1 MASPDLRRPA
11 NTVGTLSKSDATSR
25 STSRA
30 FYELPQNKPTA
41 AQIVRESRD
50 WLQAVSTRRPFTP
63 KDTTRSLFGSA
74 TTNLFSR
81 SPSASK
87 VGTRNFDL
95 SELSKC
101 GPPHFRPPECSTLP
115 VDADCVTSQVV
126 TQGNVKRIQ
135 NRGRVLKKFTSYE
148 DMLPT
153 RANLP
158 RSQTTTD
165 IGGLSGTKIIFK
177 KNTRPT
183 AQAKPQPVIQPQ
195 FELRGTQSKLLVH
208 TPVRLISPI
217 LNKPRDPGSFLEDS
231 ESTRTST
238 HPSGRG
244 NSVRRNPTP
253 TRNKSDRSPSFSRS
267 RLFLD
272 RVEVSLTQSSYPPD
286 IRTDFVL
293 TDSRPQSTEHVT
305 SEVCPSSRPNSLTE
319 IHVPIR
325 QSQTETPRIVGLPEP
340 AQSTENAVFSF
351 SQNKREKPSKA
362 RSGDLFCKNGIIS
375 RFDTA
380 EPFAFFPLTSPSG
393 DSGVSSGSE
402 LDYLIGRLSE
412 LPQRLMVASSSRSNE
427 EMEVGK
433 EDGCTRNAP
442 ETTHFGLM
450 VEATEDEIVGL
461 VDRLYTALRQSN
473 IASKRQWP
481 QRTAVLQAVFVLLD
495 GASPRLCLALIRIV
509 LTIER
514 KSSNLVNACKLLYQ
528 VAKDSEN
535 DNLFLEHPDTLGIL
549 IDTLRS
555 QKLSTNMESITK
567 SAESLQRNCDLLLF
581 LTGTLKFLSSS
592 QLVAQRLNPKPEF
605 VVILLE
611 THRKVEYCI
620 RTIRVGTSRHVPN
633 RLAERLYHVL
643 IQISEIFCNLSATTG
658 LRARLT
664 SPAGI
669 MDHIVDCLIYRAMPK
684 ATSAET
690 WQIEEGPKKSLQSLV
705 YLNWV
710 RFLARLTEY
719 VDVCQQL
726 DDHCVNQPY
735 VNESLMLVDSLD
747 CEEFATE
754 GRTSEKH
761 NNSMNDFCQ
770 ALMKIFTCF
779 GDEQGLIVRVA
790 YLLGNLSARLDS
802 ARESLIPNHQA
813 LSELCALCRR
823 YRQKT
828 SVRESQSTGTS
839 GPNTE
844 NAGNI
849 QSTDVVKVHYSK
861 RNRDN
866 NTYSDD
872 VLDKLVRILANAA
885 IGENVGHLAVT
896 EPDLL
901 DLFLDLIAGESPSE
915 PTELLLNCLAGLNN
929 VTYYINADTRPEI
942 CAKQYDVAEA
952 LLQTMTNELTHPDV
966 SLGCIRVFGNLTR
979 QACLRDWLTRQGGA
993 SPGLVESGQWDW
1005 ASRMRSE
1012 TTPNAFLNSLI
1023 QNLDSARPEL
1033 VYSTLGVLIN
1043 LMTDVDQRPQ
1053 FKQLGGLPKLV
1064 EALSDFAGHDW
1075 QLAGLA
1081 CKTLWNYTESSTEPL
1096 SNLIPTEILNE
1107 LYKLLSQ
1114 LIDEEHVSIM
1124 HQNFLA
1130 NDPSSES
1137 DSVELWRAAWSSEF
1151 LPVANEFL
1159 SRLTQN

>member
-11 NTVGTLSKSDATSR
+11 NTVGTLPKSDGTSR

-74 TTNLFSR
+74 TTSLFSR
-81 SPSASK
+81 PPSASK
-87 VGTRNFDL
+87 VGARNFDL
-95 SELSKC
+95 FELSKC
-101 GPPHFRPPECSTLP
+101 GPPYFRPPE
-115 VDADCVTSQVV
+115 
-126 TQGNVKRIQ
+126 
-135 NRGRVLKKFTSYE
+135 
-148 DMLPT
+148 
-153 RANLP
+153 
-158 RSQTTTD
+158 
-165 IGGLSGTKIIFK
+165 
-177 KNTRPT
+177 
-183 AQAKPQPVIQPQ
+183 
-195 FELRGTQSKLLVH
+195 
-208 TPVRLISPI
+208 
-217 LNKPRDPGSFLEDS
+217 
-231 ESTRTST
+231 
-238 HPSGRG
+238 
-244 NSVRRNPTP
+244 
-253 TRNKSDRSPSFSRS
+253 
-267 RLFLD
+267 
-272 RVEVSLTQSSYPPD
+272 
-286 IRTDFVL
+286 
-293 TDSRPQSTEHVT
+293 
-305 SEVCPSSRPNSLTE
+305 
-319 IHVPIR
+319 
-325 QSQTETPRIVGLPEP
+325 
-340 AQSTENAVFSF
+340 
-351 SQNKREKPSKA
+351 A
-362 RSGDLFCKNGIIS
+362 RSGDSFHKNGIIS
-375 RFDTA
+375 GFDST

-412 LPQRLMVASSSRSNE
+412 LPQRLMVAFSGRSSE
-427 EMEVGK
+427 ELEVGK
-433 EDGCTRNAP
+433 EDGFTRNAP

-450 VEATEDEIVGL
+450 AETTEDEIVGL
-461 VDRLYTALRQSN
+461 VDRLYTALRQSH

-481 QRTAVLQAVFVLLD
+481 QRTAILQAVFALLD
-495 GASPRLCLALIRIV
+495 EASPRLCLALIRIV
-509 LTIER
+509 LTIEL
-514 KSSNLVNACKLLYQ
+514 KSSNLVSACKLLYQ

-535 DNLFLEHPDTLGIL
+535 DGLFLEHPDTLGIL

-555 QKLSTNMESITK
+555 EKLSNNVESITK
-567 SAESLQRNCDLLLF
+567 STESLQQNCDLLLF

-605 VVILLE
+605 VISLLE
-611 THRKVEYCI
+611 THRKVENCI
-620 RTIRVGTSRHVPN
+620 RIIRDGTSRHVPN
-633 RLAERLYHVL
+633 RLPERLYHVL
-643 IQISEIFCNLSATTG
+643 IQISEIFCNLSTTAG
-658 LRARLT
+658 LRARLA
-664 SPAGI
+664 SPAGV

-726 DDHCVNQPY
+726 DDCCVNRSH
-735 VNESLMLVDSLD
+735 VNESMMLVDSLD
-747 CEEFATE
+747 WEEFARE
-754 GRTSEKH
+754 GHTPEKR

-790 YLLGNLSARLDS
+790 YLLGNLTARLDS
-802 ARESLIPNHQA
+802 ARESLVPNHQA
-813 LSELCALCRR
+813 LRELCALCRR

-828 SVRESQSTGTS
+828 AVRESQTTGTA
-839 GPNTE
+839 GPSTE
-844 NAGNI
+844 NALNI
-849 QSTDVVKVHYSK
+849 QSTDVDKVHNSK
-861 RNRDN
+861 RSWDN
-866 NTYSDD
+866 NTHCDD
-872 VLDKLVRILANAA
+872 ILDKLVRILANAA

-896 EPDLL
+896 DSDLL
-901 DLFLDLIAGESPSE
+901 DLFLELIVGESPSE

-929 VTYYINADTRPEI
+929 VTYYINADTRPEL

-979 QACLRDWLTRQGGA
+979 QACLRDWLTRQGGE
-993 SPGLVESGQWDW
+993 SSRLVESSQWNW
-1005 ASRMRSE
+1005 ASRMRSG
-1012 TTPNAFLNSLI
+1012 TMPNVFLNSLI

-1043 LMTDVDQRPQ
+1043 LMTDADQRPH
-1053 FKQLGGLPKLV
+1053 FKQLGGLPKLL

-1096 SNLIPTEILNE
+1096 SDLIPTEILNE
-1107 LYKLLSQ
+1107 LYKLLSE

-1137 DSVELWRAAWSSEF
+1137 DNVELWRAAWSSEF
-1151 LPVANEFL
+1151 LPVAYEFL